1 MDMEERM
8 TGRKMD
14 LKTTARR
21 GLAILLALATA
32 LSLAACGGGG
42 GREDSSGEKKPA
54 DSVSSSGP
62 SMPEITIRDGVVK
75 SQDAKVDSTDFN
87 ADGFNALA
95 VENGKI
101 YGIVYSY
108 EEDGDGAEL
117 VNFGLDGSGYVSK
130 KYKTPTIEES
140 VIAAAFYDGNYYL
153 GVGIYSNSPALDFMY
168 ENEETEEI
176 PEELSE
182 DASVTY
188 EIRCVGTDGKEKWS
202 KKIDAEDPE
211 YYYINAMSASADG
224 IAVTSSEGAD
234 LYSFKDGSL
243 VKKLC
248 NVRSEELD
256 GILYV
261 LGDGTVTMVDD
272 TSLNNKIS
280 VFDESTGSFQE
291 KMVLPAG
298 LQGSS
303 FFTGTNYNFYA
314 AGTDGIYAMNLSDGK
329 IVPLVNFV
337 NSDMDVQAVLKLLE
351 MEDGKVL
358 IQSYGGDNTL
368 TVSLLEPVAPE
379 DVVERKELTLGG
391 YYIDPEVRTEIINF
405 NKQSSEFRISIL
417 DYSQYDLETDDE
429 QYQSL
434 NESTGLSR
442 LNTDI
447 VTGKAPDIMLL
458 QPGMP
463 VSSFMSKGVLMDLT
477 DYYYKDSGID
487 KADFLQ
493 NVVDAFKSGG
503 KMYSVV
509 PGFTVTGVSGKA
521 KYIGDG
527 KDLTIKKVIEIAASK
542 GIKSNQV
549 FGVTSRAEVFQSAIE
564 FSGDEFIDRDTN
576 SCDFNKAEFRE
587 LLEFCKDYPEMINEE
602 QYNDYFTQY
611 TQDRAIL
618 AIQYLNTVYD
628 YYFMTRQ
635 LFGDTSVTVTGFPSA
650 ENKGPAIASAL
661 QIGISSS
668 ASDPDGCWSFVR
680 RFLMPDFQ
688 MAYESSLPIS
698 LKAIEAQGQK
708 IIEQNRKEM
717 EENQEMEDLDPL
729 DGIDALDSE
738 IPDELLTGVD
748 LSEKE
753 SDADST
759 GAAAAVEESEDL
771 TGQIIVDEEN
781 FDGTH
786 EEYLQ
791 YLKDEEEEAANAST
805 DELAEAVVLSGDE
818 ITEEA
823 ISVDNPFDEKYMF
836 NEKDIEAVKNILK
849 ELHFQVNAESD
860 VLKIIT
866 EEAAA
871 YFAGQKSAEEVSEII
886 QSRVQVYLKEN
897 E

>member
-1 MDMEERM
+1 M
-8 TGRKMD
+8 TGQKMD
-14 LKTTARR
+14 FKTSARR
-21 GLAILLALATA
+21 GLAILLALVTA

-42 GREDSSGEKKPA
+42 KEPSGEKQPA
-54 DSVSSSGP
+54 SSVPSSGP
-62 SMPEITIRDGVVK
+62 SMPEITIRDGVVR
-75 SQDAKVDSTDFN
+75 SQDAKVDSADFN

-95 VENGKI
+95 VEDGKI

-108 EEDGDGAEL
+108 EEDGDGAEF
-117 VNFGLDGSGYVSK
+117 VNFGMDGSGYVSK

-140 VIAAAFYDGNYYL
+140 VIAAAFYNGNYYL
-153 GVGIYSNSPALDFMY
+153 GVGLYTNSPALDFMD
-168 ENEETEEI
+168 ENAGDEEI
-176 PEELSE
+176 PEDMSE

-202 KKIDAEDPE
+202 KKIEAEDPE
-211 YYYINAMSASADG
+211 YYYINTMSATEEG

-234 LYSFKDGSL
+234 LYSFKDGSFI
-243 VKKLC
+243 KKLC
-248 NVRSEELD
+248 NVKSEELN
-256 GILYV
+256 GVLYV

-272 TSLNNKIS
+272 TSLNNKIC
-280 VFDESTGSFQE
+280 VFDESSGSFQE

-303 FFTGTNYNFYA
+303 FFTGSKYNFYA
-314 AGTDGIYAMNLSDGK
+314 AGTDGIYATNLSDGK

-351 MEDGKVL
+351 VEDGRIL

-379 DVVERKELTLGG
+379 DVVERRELTLGG

-405 NKQSSEFRISIL
+405 NKESGEFRISIL
-417 DYSQYDLETDDE
+417 DYSQYDLETDE
-429 QYQSL
+429 ENYENL
-434 NESTGLSR
+434 NDSTGLSR

-463 VSSFMSKGVLMDLT
+463 VSSFMTKGVLMDLT
-477 DYYYKDSGID
+477 DYYDKDSGID
-487 KADFLQ
+487 KSDFLQ
-493 NVVDAFKSGG
+493 NVIDAFKSGG

-527 KDLTIKKVIEIAASK
+527 KDLTIKKVTEAAAAR
-542 GIKSNQV
+542 GIKPNQV

-564 FSGDEFIDRDTN
+564 FSGDEFIDREDNT
-576 SCDFNKAEFRE
+576 CDFNKDEFRE
-587 LLEFCKDYPEMINEE
+587 LLEFCKDYPEKVSEE

-628 YYFMTRQ
+628 YFFMTRQ
-635 LFGDTSVTVTGFPSA
+635 LFGDTNVTVTGFPSA
-650 ENKGPAIASAL
+650 DNKGPAIASAL

-668 ASDPDGCWSFVR
+668 ASDPEGCWSFVR
-680 RFLMPDFQ
+680 RFLLPDFQ

-708 IIEQNRKEM
+708 IIEQNKKEM
-717 EENQEMEDLDPL
+717 EENQEMEGLDPL
-729 DGIDALDSE
+729 DGFGELDS
-738 IPDELLTGVD
+738 DELLTGVD
-748 LSEKE
+748 PSEKE

-759 GAAAAVEESEDL
+759 SAAAAVEESEDL

-791 YLKDEEEEAANAST
+791 YLEDAEAEAASASSA
-805 DELAEAVVLSGDE
+805 ELAEAVVLSGDE
-818 ITEEA
+818 VSEEA
-823 ISVDNPFDEKYMF
+823 ISMDNPFDEQYMF

-849 ELHFQVNAESD
+849 DLHFQINAESD